1 MKRRIHMSSVF
12 FSARVILIR
21 MIPDFIGRA
30 KECVI
35 VDIVEVVI
43 SIASCSSVLNEYS
56 GFSSKVLSRL

>member
-1 MKRRIHMSSVF
+1 MLSVF

-21 MIPDFIGRA
+21 MIPNFISRA

-35 VDIVEVVI
+35 VDIIKVII
-43 SIASCSSVLNEYS
+43 SITSHSSVLNEYG